1 MSETTRKA
9 RQAVTLGNR
18 IAPWRFLLFLALLV
32 GGFFAYRFAWPAA
45 KPGEAAAMAFDG
57 AAVVFLATLFPLL
70 RGSSAEVI
78 RAHAAENDANRPLI
92 LIVTSALTI
101 VALAAI
107 SGELA
112 GARSGHLYSIV
123 KLVATLLLI
132 WLFANTVY
140 ALHYAHAYYTRNDET
155 NEDVGGIDFPGT
167 PMPGYDDFLYFS
179 ITLGMTFQTSD
190 TNITA
195 SGLRRIALLHSF
207 AAFLFSIGL
216 IAFTINVIGGAG

>member
-1 MSETTRKA
+1 VTATTRNA
-9 RQAVTLGNR
+9 RNAMTVGNR

-32 GGFFAYRFAWPAA
+32 GGFFAYRYAWPGA
-45 KPGEAAAMAFDG
+45 KPGEAAAIAFDG
-57 AAVVFLATLFPLL
+57 AAVVFLATLLPLL
-70 RGSSAEVI
+70 RGSSAEI
-78 RAHAAENDANRPLI
+78 MRAHAAENDANRALI
-92 LIVTSALTI
+92 PIVTSVLTI
-101 VALAAI
+101 VAMAAV

-112 GARSGHLYSIV
+112 GASGGHLLSIV
-123 KLVATLLLI
+123 KLVGTLLLI
-132 WLFANTVY
+132 WLFANSVY

-190 TNITA
+190 TNITS